1 MQQLLE
7 SLLNRSPLLGQLLS
21 FVDMAG
27 LTNFKIAPQTPPP
40 SQGADSMP
48 PDDHAA
54 AVAGHPSPA
63 APISPTENTEPRKR
77 RLVNRITRPE
87 PGSLYDILHENQGE
101 SLFIIPICWQDQH
114 ARLLGVRWDNHSTI
128 RRPVPDFNSMSFKY
142 PPRPTKV
149 ATDLSRDLTNVLAT
163 DPNQLQI
170 GALKSVMATLFPATL
185 SRARSDLNLE
195 IRFGD
200 QVLKRGV
207 RVPIVW
213 KQYDQNSRSFDSAST
228 KVASSY
234 GRIPSGSQ
242 QSFASQSSDWS
253 RRSSQSC
260 PDQPVLAFIN
270 RTHLHQVRG
279 NLYRV
284 MPGPNNTAN
293 VPVDNLQKLR
303 CKRLVPQNAD
313 QDSYLVAVMLAIAQ
327 WQCYPHRSKHSPR
340 WSSQGSSQASQ
351 PGQDSSF
358 TQPEFRDVPVKIIT
372 QDHSSAEFV
381 IYSTIVSAVFLERFA
396 CPSKAP
402 KAADTQDGGLDI
414 SVTRVQIWPVLGLKE
429 RLAKA
434 LGTEIAGDLAC
445 HDTADTDIETW
456 ETEQERAFRL
466 GNLKR
471 KREALSEVFNKS
483 FESTEGASPVTV
495 GLESGLGITVASPPV
510 SPRTPKRRRTQSNT
524 QLEVC

>member
-27 LTNFKIAPQTPPP
+27 FTNLKIAPRTPPP

-48 PDDHAA
+48 TTDHCSAI
-54 AVAGHPSPA
+54 AGHPSPA
-63 APISPTENTEPRKR
+63 APITPPDNARHRKR
-77 RLVNRITRPE
+77 RRVNRIIRPE

-114 ARLLGVRWDNHSTI
+114 ARLLGVQWDQQPTV
-128 RRPVPDFNSMSFKY
+128 RRPVPDFNSMSSKY

-149 ATDLSRDLTNVLAT
+149 ATDLSRDLTTVLAA
-163 DPNQLQI
+163 DPGPLQLP
-170 GALKSVMATLFPATL
+170 ALKSVMSTLFPNTL

-213 KQYDQNSRSFDSAST
+213 KQ
-228 KVASSY
+228 
-234 GRIPSGSQ
+234 
-242 QSFASQSSDWS
+242 
-253 RRSSQSC
+253 
-260 PDQPVLAFIN
+260 
-270 RTHLHQVRG
+270 THLHQVRS

-284 MPGPNNTAN
+284 MPGPNNSVN

-303 CKRLVPQNAD
+303 SLE
-313 QDSYLVAVMLAIAQ
+313 
-327 WQCYPHRSKHSPR
+327 
-340 WSSQGSSQASQ
+340 
-351 PGQDSSF
+351 
-358 TQPEFRDVPVKIIT
+358 PEFRDVPVKIIT
-372 QDHSSAEFV
+372 QDQGAAEFV
-381 IYSTIVSAVFLERFA
+381 IYSAVVTAVFLKRFA

-402 KAADTQDGGLDI
+402 KVTDMQDGGLNI
-414 SVTRVQIWPVLGLKE
+414 KVTRVQIWPVLGLKE

-434 LGTEIAGDLAC
+434 LGTEIAGELAC
-445 HDTADTDIETW
+445 HDAADTDIETW

-483 FESTEGASPVTV
+483 FESTEGASPVGV
-495 GLESGLGITVASPPV
+495 GLETELGITVASPPV

>member
-1 MQQLLE
+1 M
-7 SLLNRSPLLGQLLS
+7 
-21 FVDMAG
+21 
-27 LTNFKIAPQTPPP
+27 
-40 SQGADSMP
+40 
-48 PDDHAA
+48 
-54 AVAGHPSPA
+54 
-63 APISPTENTEPRKR
+63 
-77 RLVNRITRPE
+77 
-87 PGSLYDILHENQGE
+87 HENQGE

-114 ARLLGVRWDNHSTI
+114 ARLLGVQWDHHPVV
-128 RRPVPDFNSMSFKY
+128 RRPVPDFNSMSSKY

-149 ATDLSRDLTNVLAT
+149 ATDLSRDLTTVLASE
-163 DPNQLQI
+163 PSPLQI
-170 GALKSVMATLFPATL
+170 AALKSVMSTLFPATL

-195 IRFGD
+195 IRFGN

-213 KQYDQNSRSFDSAST
+213 KQCDENSRSFDSAST

-234 GRIPSGSQ
+234 GRIPGSSQ
-242 QSFASQSSDWS
+242 QSFASQCTEWS
-253 RRSSQSC
+253 RSSSQSWS
-260 PDQPVLAFIN
+260 DQPVLAFIN
-270 RTHLHQVRG
+270 RTHLHQVRN

-284 MPGPNNTAN
+284 MPGPNNSVN

-303 CKRLVPQNAD
+303 CKRLIPQNAD
-313 QDSYLVAVMLAIAQ
+313 QDSYLVAIMLALAQ
-327 WQCYPHRSKHSPR
+327 WQCYPQRSRRSSR
-340 WSSQGSSQASQ
+340 WSSQNPSQASQ
-351 PGQDSSF
+351 PGQEASVP
-358 TQPEFRDVPVKIIT
+358 QPEFRDVPVKIIT
-372 QDHSSAEFV
+372 QDQSAAEFV
-381 IYSTIVSAVFLERFA
+381 IYSAVVTAVFLERFA

-402 KAADTQDGGLDI
+402 KVADMRDAGLDI
-414 SVTRVQIWPVLGLKE
+414 KVTRVQIWPVLGLKE

-483 FESTEGASPVTV
+483 FESTEGGSPVTV
-495 GLESGLGITVASPPV
+495 GLDSGLGITVASPPV

>member
-1 MQQLLE
+1 
-7 SLLNRSPLLGQLLS
+7 
-21 FVDMAG
+21 MAG
-27 LTNFKIAPQTPPP
+27 LTSFKIAPRTPPTP
-40 SQGADSMP
+40 SRGADSMP
-48 PDDHAA
+48 PDDHCAA
-54 AVAGHPSPA
+54 IAGHPSPA
-63 APISPTENTEPRKR
+63 AAPTSLPHSAKPRKR
-77 RLVNRITRPE
+77 RRVNRITRPE

-114 ARLLGVRWDNHSTI
+114 ARLLGVQWDHHSTV
-128 RRPVPDFNSMSFKY
+128 RRPVPDFNSMSSKY

-149 ATDLSRDLTNVLAT
+149 ATDLSRDLTTVLAT
-163 DPNQLQI
+163 DPSPLQI
-170 GALKSVMATLFPATL
+170 AALKSVMSTLFPATL
-185 SRARSDLNLE
+185 SRARSELNLE

-234 GRIPSGSQ
+234 GRIPGSSQ
-242 QSFASQSSDWS
+242 QSFASQNSDWS
-253 RRSSQSC
+253 RGSSQSWS
-260 PDQPVLAFIN
+260 DQPVLAFIN
-270 RTHLHQVRG
+270 RTHLHQVRS

-284 MPGPNNTAN
+284 MPGPNNSAN
-293 VPVDNLQKLR
+293 VPVDNLQRLR
-303 CKRLVPQNAD
+303 CKRLIPQNAD
-313 QDSYLVAVMLAIAQ
+313 EDSYLVAAMLAIAQ
-327 WQCYPHRSKHSPR
+327 WQCYPQRSKYSSR
-340 WSSQGSSQASQ
+340 WSSQNSSQASQ
-351 PGQDSSF
+351 PGQDASL
-358 TQPEFRDVPVKIIT
+358 TQPEFRDVTVKLIT
-372 QDHSSAEFV
+372 QDQGAAEFV
-381 IYSTIVSAVFLERFA
+381 IYSAVVTAAFLERFA
-396 CPSKAP
+396 RPSRAP
-402 KAADTQDGGLDI
+402 KAKDSQDSGLDI
-414 SVTRVQIWPVLGLKE
+414 NVTRVQIWPVLGLKE

-483 FESTEGASPVTV
+483 FESTDGASPVTV

>member
-1 MQQLLE
+1 
-7 SLLNRSPLLGQLLS
+7 
-21 FVDMAG
+21 MAG
-27 LTNFKIAPQTPPP
+27 LTNFKIAPRTPPP

-48 PDDHAA
+48 PDNHCAA

-63 APISPTENTEPRKR
+63 APISPPENTKPRRPR
-77 RLVNRITRPE
+77 RVNRIIRPQA
-87 PGSLYDILHENQGE
+87 GSLYDILHENQGE
-101 SLFIIPICWQDQH
+101 SLFIIPICWQDHH
-114 ARLLGVRWDNHSTI
+114 ARLLGVQWDHHSAI
-128 RRPVPDFNSMSFKY
+128 RTPVPDFNSMSSKY

-149 ATDLSRDLTNVLAT
+149 ATDLSRDLTTVLAT
-163 DPNQLQI
+163 DPSQLQI
-170 GALKSVMATLFPATL
+170 AALKSVMATLFPATL

-200 QVLKRGV
+200 QVLRRGV
-207 RVPIVW
+207 RVPIIW

-242 QSFASQSSDWS
+242 QSFASQNSDWS
-253 RRSSQSC
+253 RRSSQTCS
-260 PDQPVLAFIN
+260 DQPVLAFIN
-270 RTHLHQVRG
+270 RTHLHQVRS

-284 MPGPNNTAN
+284 MPGPNGTAN

-327 WQCYPHRSKHSPR
+327 WQCYPQRSKYPSR
-340 WSSQGSSQASQ
+340 WPSQSASQ
-351 PGQDSSF
+351 PGQDASF
-358 TQPEFRDVPVKIIT
+358 TQPEFRDVPVKVIT
-372 QDHSSAEFV
+372 QDHGAAEFV
-381 IYSTIVSAVFLERFA
+381 IYSAVVSAVFLERFA

-402 KAADTQDGGLDI
+402 KAADVQDGGLDI

-445 HDTADTDIETW
+445 HDIADTDIETW

-471 KREALSEVFNKS
+471 KREALSKVFNKS
-483 FESTEGASPVTV
+483 FDSTEGASPVTV
-495 GLESGLGITVASPPV
+495 GLESGLGIAVASPPV